1 MHLGRNTTITLGEEE
16 ALVGA
21 HKHYGQALGPRAAA
35 MEAAGERADDR
46 SEVEQTLRDCGLNP
60 ENFADVADDVWSG
73 I

>member
-1 MHLGRNTTITLGEEE
+1 
-16 ALVGA
+16 
-21 HKHYGQALGPRAAA
+21 

>member
-1 MHLGRNTTITLGEEE
+1 MGRKRRWWELTSTI
-16 ALVGA
+16 
-21 HKHYGQALGPRAAA
+21 KHYNQALGPRAAA